1 MADDVEAGRTSW
13 VELRVHGVS
22 GTPPEEMLAKNH
34 VVQVDGDDKSRFFR
48 AVNSDDRELLAVD
61 GHTIE
66 GFHWG
71 RYTSG
76 TWLKALWL
84 ALIPFGL
91 INAATFMLPA
101 AERRDGSVD
110 ASARLW
116 RIAAMAGLRL
126 QAIFLTVVFAF
137 STGLLLIDIIGTRW
151 TYRNLDSI
159 PDGFERWVPAAA
171 VLVAGLVFAVFG
183 RRLRPGPLLAGPDAT
198 PSPDPALQPVDAVPP
213 HDPITFDPVERRT
226 PFARSEFYRGDSDTP
241 ALLALHVSAGLLTV
255 ALMAQRFSREELWST
270 GPGLDTLI
278 FIVLGVTIVATVAL
292 GDPERAA
299 TSLQEEAH
307 TAPTLR
313 RHRGLS
319 RTALGLVVLSVVALL
334 LAATNVLERGLPP
347 ERVSSAAAEG
357 KDRFVIPE
365 FVRRVDEFDQ
375 VGGWLVALGLVA
387 AIAAAVPALML
398 ARRSRT
404 WQATPDEP
412 AWHFRAYSGGRAS
425 IAFANLAVLL
435 GVGFAAALVT
445 GVSTALGIREIKAPS
460 GGGTVTGSTPLID
473 RVAYAWGLGIVIAFV
488 LIAGWLV
495 AHRVQSREALARHA
509 DVGYP
514 GTGTFPAER
523 TDASPY
529 PAPRLAKWRSA
540 LMGAVWA
547 SRLKNNAAGL
557 VWFIV
562 GVGGLLAAFLGAAE
576 TSRLTGDEVWGPLQ
590 PLSVAPEEVPRLDGF
605 WRALA
610 PVLTQ
615 LGSWVLLGLIVLLV
629 AKGRQAIKDEK
640 TRRGIAII
648 WDVIAFWPHAV
659 HPFTAAPYSQRTV
672 VDLSERIRYHVAAGP
687 DHPSPQRDV
696 VVCGHSQGSLVSF
709 AALNLLSDAELRR
722 IGLLTFGSQL
732 RVIFPRAF
740 PAYVNHDAIEDLRR
754 RLGSAWVN
762 LWRDTDPLAGPV
774 LSWNHA
780 WVSGERTSEQFDV
793 PQHALHPQ
801 RSATPALV
809 GVDRIVDAFDVWR
822 CGDDWRLT
830 DPVRR
835 LRTLPAD
842 TVALQAAPINTLR
855 GHSWFWS
862 DPVWPAALA
871 ELRHR

>member
-1 MADDVEAGRTSW
+1 MVEDVEARRSSW

-22 GTPPEEMLAKNH
+22 GTPPEEMLAKPH
-34 VVQVDGDDKSRFFR
+34 VLQVDGDDKSRFFR
-48 AVNSDDRELLAVD
+48 AVTGDDEELLAPD
-61 GHTIE
+61 GHTVE

-91 INAATFMLPA
+91 VNAATFMLPA

-110 ASARLW
+110 AVARRW
-116 RIAAMAGLRL
+116 RIGAMAGLRL
-126 QAIFLTVVFAF
+126 QAIFLTCVFAF
-137 STGLLLIDIIGTRW
+137 SIGLLLIDIVGTRW
-151 TYRNLDSI
+151 TYRNLGII
-159 PDGFERWVPAAA
+159 PDGLEGWVPAAA
-171 VLVAGLVFAVFG
+171 VVVAGLVFAVLG
-183 RRLRPGPLLAGPDAT
+183 RRLRPGPLLAGPKAT
-198 PSPDPALQPVDAVPP
+198 LTPDPALQPVDAEQP
-213 HDPITFDPVERRT
+213 HDPIEYDPVERRT
-226 PFARSEFYRGDSDTP
+226 PFAQSEFYRGDSDTP

-255 ALMAQRFSREELWST
+255 ALMAQRFSDEDLWLR
-270 GPGLDTLI
+270 GPDLDTLI
-278 FIVLGVTIVATVAL
+278 FTLLGLTIAATVAL

-299 TSLQEEAH
+299 TSLRDKAH

-319 RTALGLVVLSVVALL
+319 RASLGLLVLAIVALL
-334 LAATNVLERGLPP
+334 LSAINVLERGLPTKLVP
-347 ERVSSAAAEG
+347 SPASEG
-357 KDRFVIPE
+357 KDRFKVPE
-365 FVRRVDEFDQ
+365 FVARVEVFDRL
-375 VGGWLVALGLVA
+375 GGWLVALGVVA
-387 AIAAAVPALML
+387 AIAAAVPALIL

-404 WQATPDEP
+404 WQATPEEP

-425 IAFANLAVLL
+425 VAFANLAVLL

-445 GVSTALGIREIKAPS
+445 GVSTALGIRDVKTSDGEAAI
-460 GGGTVTGSTPLID
+460 GSTPLVD
-473 RVAYAWGLGIVIAFV
+473 RIAYAWGFGIVIGTV
-488 LIAGWLV
+488 LVLCWLV
-495 AHRVQSREALARHA
+495 MNRLQSRDALIRHA

-514 GTGTFPAER
+514 GGVTYPAER
-523 TDASPY
+523 PDASPY
-529 PAPRLAKWRSA
+529 PAPRLAKWRRS

-547 SRLKNNAAGL
+547 SRLKNQAAGL

-562 GVGGLLAAFLGAAE
+562 GLGGILAAFLGWAE
-576 TSRLTGDEVWGPLQ
+576 IAHLRGNRPWGPLQ
-590 PLSVAPEEVPRLDGF
+590 PLSVSTDEVSGLDGF

-615 LGSWVLLGLIVLLV
+615 LGSWALLGLIVLLV
-629 AKGRQAIKDEK
+629 AKGRQAFKDER
-640 TRRGIAII
+640 TRRGINII

-672 VDLSERIRYHVAAGP
+672 VDLTERIRYHVAAGP
-687 DHPSPQRDV
+687 HEPSPRRHV
-696 VVCGHSQGSLVSF
+696 IVCGHSQGSLVSF
-709 AALNLLSDAELRR
+709 AALNLLSDAELEH

-740 PAYVNHDAIEDLRR
+740 PAYVNHDAIEHLRE

-774 LSWNHA
+774 LSWNHT
-780 WVSGERTSEQFDV
+780 WKDGERTCEQFVV
-793 PQHALHPQ
+793 PEHARDPL
-801 RSATPALV
+801 RASTPALV
-809 GVDRIVDAFDVWR
+809 RVDTLTTAFDVWR

-830 DPVRR
+830 DPMRR
-835 LRTLPAD
+835 LPVLPD
-842 TVALQAAPINTLR
+842 GGPALQEAPFNLLR

>member
-1 MADDVEAGRTSW
+1 MVEDVEARRSSW

-22 GTPPEEMLAKNH
+22 GTPPESMLAKAH
-34 VVQVDGDDKSRFFR
+34 VLQVDGDDKSRFFR
-48 AVNSDDRELLAVD
+48 AVNSDDRELLATD
-61 GHTIE
+61 GHTVE

-91 INAATFMLPA
+91 VNAATFMLPA

-110 ASARLW
+110 ATARRW
-116 RIAAMAGLRL
+116 RIGAMAGLRL

-137 STGLLLIDIIGTRW
+137 ANGLLLIDIVGTRW
-151 TYRNLDSI
+151 TYRNLGSI

-171 VLVAGLVFAVFG
+171 VVTAGLVFAVLG
-183 RRLRPGPLLAGPDAT
+183 RRLRPGPLLAGPA
-198 PSPDPALQPVDAVPP
+198 SHLAPDPALQPVDAVTPR
-213 HDPITFDPVERRT
+213 DPIGFDPVERRT
-226 PFARSEFYRGDSDTP
+226 PFARSEFYRGDTDTP
-241 ALLALHVSAGLLTV
+241 ALFALHVSAGLLTV
-255 ALMAQRFSREELWST
+255 AVMAQRFSREELWSR

-278 FIVLGVTIVATVAL
+278 FILLGVTIAATIAL

-299 TSLQEEAH
+299 TSLQQDEEH
-307 TAPTLR
+307 TGAVLR
-313 RHRGLS
+313 WHRGLS
-319 RTALGLVVLSVVALL
+319 RTALVLLALSIVALL
-334 LAATNVLERGLPP
+334 LAAANVLERGLPA
-347 ERVSSAAAEG
+347 ERVTSAASEG
-357 KDRFVIPE
+357 KDRFVVPE
-365 FVRRVDEFDQ
+365 FVRRVDEFDRL
-375 VGGWLVALGLVA
+375 GGLLVALGVVA

-404 WQATPDEP
+404 WQASPEEP

-425 IAFANLAVLL
+425 VAFANLAVLL

-445 GVSTALGIREIKAPS
+445 GASTALGIREFKAGKAS
-460 GGGTVTGSTPLID
+460 IYGSTPLID
-473 RVAYAWGLGIVIAFV
+473 RVAYAWGLGIVIALV
-488 LIAGWLV
+488 IILTWLV
-495 AHRVQSREALARHA
+495 VSRVRSRDDLEPHTR
-509 DVGYP
+509 VGYP
-514 GTGTFPAER
+514 GHVMYPAER
-523 TDASPY
+523 PDASPY
-529 PAPRLAKWRSA
+529 PSPRLGKWRAS
-540 LMGAVWA
+540 LMGAVWK
-547 SRLKNNAAGL
+547 SRLKNQAAGL

-562 GVGGLLAAFLGAAE
+562 GLGGVLAAFLGWAE
-576 TSRLTGDEVWGPLQ
+576 IARLRNDRPWGPLQ
-590 PLSVAPEEVPRLDGF
+590 PLSVSPEEVAGLDGF

-615 LGSWVLLGLIVLLV
+615 LGSWALLGLIVLLV
-629 AKGRQAIKDEK
+629 AKGRQAVKDEQ
-640 TRRGIAII
+640 TRRGINVI

-659 HPFTAAPYSQRTV
+659 HPFTAAPYSQRAV
-672 VDLSERIRYHVAAGP
+672 VDLSERIRHHVAAGP
-687 DHPSPQRDV
+687 DDPAPRRHV
-696 VVCGHSQGSLVSF
+696 IVCGHSQGSLVSF

-740 PAYVNHDAIEDLRR
+740 PAYVNHDAIEDLRG

-780 WVSGERTSEQFDV
+780 WDGSRWKSEHFELPEHASGPDRT
-793 PQHALHPQ
+793 
-801 RSATPALV
+801 TNPALV
-809 GVDRIVDAFDVWR
+809 AVDRTAGAFDVWR

-830 DPVRR
+830 DPVQR
-835 LRTLPAD
+835 LPVLPAG
-842 TVALQAAPINTLR
+842 AEPLQEAPINTLR
-855 GHSWFWS
+855 GHSLFWF